1 MSAVD
6 AIVVGAGTNGLV
18 CAIALAQHG
27 LAVHVVEDKPAA
39 GGALRT
45 EFPFARAPRLGAATG
60 AHRLGFMPPGL
71 LRAIGVA
78 IPTRPRDPCAFV
90 PAPAGSSLLAGPGH
104 AAFREAVRAF
114 APADA
119 RALEAMHA
127 DLDAMVSDL
136 APAWTAGP
144 LSIEDTADRFVRAAL
159 REAFVSLC
167 RGSAAAWLD
176 RAGVEDDL
184 VRAAICADALF
195 GTWGAPDAPGTGAPL
210 LVHHAAR
217 SLTGGADAIPEGGVG
232 AVVRELAEAAQARGV
247 TIATNRAAA
256 QIVIEGNA
264 AVGVLLRDGEVLR
277 AETVV
282 ASADPARLRAMIGD
296 DKVPADWTRK
306 VDGLVRRG
314 SIAKVNFAL
323 ADLPRFAAAPRDDG
337 QHRAVV
343 HLLAGGEGGAM
354 RALAAAFAEADA
366 GRIPAEPPV
375 ECVFPTAADPAL
387 RDAEGRHHA
396 SLVLGWMPYDLEGT
410 TWVAEEERLV
420 ATAAARLDAFAPGAS
435 ALVVDAFALH
445 PKKLETHFGV
455 TRGHPDHVDG
465 AFVFG
470 DRLPATTP
478 IRGLYA
484 CGAGCAPAAGVF
496 GAAGYNAAMR
506 VIADLELALERTEIE
521 PH

>member
-18 CAIALAQHG
+18 CALALAQHG
-27 LAVHVVEDKPAA
+27 LAVHVVEDKAAA

-45 EFPFARAPRLGAATG
+45 EFPFARAPRLAAATG
-60 AHRLGFMPPGL
+60 AHRLGFVPPRL
-71 LRAIGVA
+71 LDAIRVA
-78 IPTRPRDPCAFV
+78 IPTRPRDPCMFV
-90 PAPAGSSLLAGPGH
+90 PAQRGSLLAGPGH
-104 AAFREAVRAF
+104 AALRDAVRAI

-144 LSIEDTADRFVRAAL
+144 LSIEDTADRFVRAPL
-159 REAFVSLC
+159 REAFVALC

-176 RAGVEDDL
+176 RAGVADDL
-184 VRAAICADALF
+184 VRAAICADALV

-210 LVHHAAR
+210 LVRHAAA
-217 SLTGGADAIPEGGVG
+217 SIAGGADAIPEGGVG
-232 AVVRELAEAAQARGV
+232 AVVRALAEAAEARGV
-247 TIATNRAAA
+247 TISTNRAAA
-256 QIVIEGNA
+256 QIVVEGNA
-264 AVGVLLRDGEVLR
+264 AVGVLFRDGEVLR
-277 AETVV
+277 ADTVV
-282 ASADPARLRAMIGD
+282 ASADPSRLVAMIGE
-296 DKVPADWTRK
+296 DKLPPEWTRR
-306 VDGLVRRG
+306 VDALGRGG

-323 ADLPRFAAAPRDDG
+323 ADLPRFAAARSERG

-343 HLLAGGEGGAM
+343 HLLAGAGDGGAM
-354 RALAAAFAEADA
+354 RALSAAFAEADA
-366 GRIPAEPPV
+366 GRMPSEPPV
-375 ECVFPTAADPAL
+375 ECVFPTAADPAS

-455 TRGHPDHVDG
+455 TRGHPHHVDG

-496 GAAGYNAAMR
+496 GAAGYVAALR
-506 VIADLELALERTEIE
+506 VIADLEMALERTELRR
-521 PH
+521 